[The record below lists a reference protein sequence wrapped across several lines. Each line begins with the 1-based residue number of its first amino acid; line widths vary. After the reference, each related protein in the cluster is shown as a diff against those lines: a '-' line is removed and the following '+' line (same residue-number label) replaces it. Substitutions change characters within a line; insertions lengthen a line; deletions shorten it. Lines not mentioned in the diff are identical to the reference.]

1 MADPIFK
8 KTNLE
13 KAWDAYIG
21 SSDHRFM
28 IYSQGL
34 VILLLYEVLLWASRN
49 PRVVPY
55 DGVDIWFKFFNS
67 FFKYGTTTFSIII
80 GGYLLYWMGMD
91 WFGLKTPKQIRE
103 EKQAL
108 KAFKGKMPKEF
119 AKPPYRPNWYY
130 LGFQYVEGF
139 AYGTVIYLCLQV
151 ILFVLLV
158 LPPNGFSIPVAMD
171 SAPALLRYHTNPIQ
185 DLSLAFGAGFYEE
198 LIFRYLLFWGLL
210 ELGGR
215 YKRFGMFKADSTS
228 AASLPGKILAYD
240 PKKPTFLN
248 AIFWG
253 SFIYS
258 ASHYVYYFGDTF
270 SMYSFIYRLAFGILM
285 YYIFVKRH
293 IGIVMWTHVVH
304 DGWYFLLR

>member
-1 MADPIFK
+1 
-8 KTNLE
+8 
-13 KAWDAYIG
+13 
-21 SSDHRFM
+21 M

-139 AYGTVIYLCLQV
+139 AYGTVIYLCHPVCPAGTPSQWVFHSGGHGLSPGSV
-151 ILFVLLV
+151 A
-158 LPPNGFSIPVAMD
+158 LPYQS
-171 SAPALLRYHTNPIQ
+171 HTGSQ
-185 DLSLAFGAGFYEE
+185 SC
-198 LIFRYLLFWGLL
+198 FR
-210 ELGGR
+210 
-215 YKRFGMFKADSTS
+215 S
-228 AASLPGKILAYD
+228 
-240 PKKPTFLN
+240 
-248 AIFWG
+248 
-253 SFIYS
+253 
-258 ASHYVYYFGDTF
+258 
-270 SMYSFIYRLAFGILM
+270 GIL
-285 YYIFVKRH
+285 
-293 IGIVMWTHVVH
+293 
-304 DGWYFLLR
+304 